1 MSDYEIDRLWAEIT
15 ADRLD
20 LHELHAE
27 VQRREQD
34 FMRKAAALQFAC
46 QNSTEGN
53 LQ

>member
-1 MSDYEIDRLWAEIT
+1 MNDYNIDRLWSELTAE
-15 ADRLD
+15 RLD

-27 VQRREQD
+27 IQRRERE

-46 QNSTEGN
+46 QNKTSEQ

>member
-15 ADRLD
+15 AERLD

-27 VQRREQD
+27 IHRREQQ

-46 QNSTEGN
+46 QNKPSEQ